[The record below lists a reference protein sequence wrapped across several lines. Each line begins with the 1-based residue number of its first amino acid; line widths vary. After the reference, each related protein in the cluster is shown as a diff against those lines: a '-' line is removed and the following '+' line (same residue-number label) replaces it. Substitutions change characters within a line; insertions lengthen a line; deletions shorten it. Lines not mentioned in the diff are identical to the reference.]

1 MKQKLHLGYKLGL
14 YGSIIIIIIC
24 IAGAFTEL
32 EIFSELAKS
41 SAEIGVYAL
50 ILMLLSKSGYL
61 VLTKYKIKNQ
71 FLRINNTFQREQGL
85 IVFNLITA
93 HVLYNIINL
102 YQQPSI
108 LIPELLSALI
118 PILVLIYL
126 ELTSFNKF
134 KQLIPS
140 WKKTHSI
147 VWIIVPLLIIH
158 LIAVGSGGLKMLFL
172 TLGLFLVAIIELLFQ
187 QKKRGKLHLLILIS
201 GIILIMLIINFY

>member
-108 LIPELLSALI
+108 LISELLSALI

-134 KQLIPS
+134 KKLIPS

>member
-1 MKQKLHLGYKLGL
+1 MKQKLHLSYQLGL
-14 YGSIIIIIIC
+14 YGSIILIIIC
-24 IAGAFTEL
+24 IAGAFTKWG
-32 EIFSELAKS
+32 IFSELAKAS
-41 SAEIGVYAL
+41 GEIGVYAL

-61 VLTKYKIKNQ
+61 ILTKYKIKNQ

-102 YQQPSI
+102 FNQPTI

-118 PILVLIYL
+118 PILILIYL
-126 ELTSFNKF
+126 ELTSFKRI
-134 KQLIPS
+134 KKLIPN

-158 LIAVGSGGLKMLFL
+158 LITVGNGSLKMLFL
-172 TLGLFLVAIIELLFQ
+172 TLGLFIVAIIELLFQ
-187 QKKRGKLHLLILIS
+187 QKKRGKLHLLILTS
-201 GIILIMLIINFY
+201 GIILIILLINFY